1 MSAAGRGPLKK
12 IDEFR
17 WELPIDYKKGMRV
30 PGLVYA
36 DESLVRVI
44 EQDQSLE
51 QVANV
56 AFLPGIVGRSLAMP
70 DIHWGYGF
78 PVGGVAATRAED
90 GVISPG
96 GIGFD
101 INCGV
106 RMLRTNLAE
115 DEVRPLI
122 GRLVEAIFRAVPSG
136 VGSAGKIRLGKGEID
151 EVLAKGAQWA
161 VEKGYGTKDDLQ
173 RTEEQGRF
181 RAASPGHVS
190 DKAKQRGAPQLGTL
204 GSGNHFLEV
213 QVVDE
218 IYRPAV
224 ASAFGI
230 DHVGQVV
237 VLIHS
242 GSRGLGHQVCDDFLR
257 TMAQATRKY
266 GIEVPDR
273 QLACAPFASPEGQ
286 AYYGA
291 MAAAANYAWANRQC
305 IAHWVREAF
314 VGAFRRSADDL
325 GLTMIYDV
333 AHNIAKVETHEVD
346 GRKVQV
352 VVHRKGATRAFPA
365 GLRELPQEYRNVG
378 QPVLIPGDMG
388 RYSFIAVGGPRAMA
402 ETFGST
408 CHGAGRLQS
417 RSAATKSL
425 RGQDIAGRLAAKG
438 ITVRAAE
445 AATLAEEAPEAY
457 KNVADVV
464 RVVDGAEISYR
475 VARMRPL
482 GVVKG

>member
-1 MSAAGRGPLKK
+1 MSARGLLKR

-17 WELPIDYKKGMRV
+17 WELPETYKRGMRV
-30 PGLVYA
+30 PGLVFA
-36 DESLVRVI
+36 DESLLRAI

-78 PVGGVAATRAED
+78 PVGGVAATVADE

-106 RMLRTNLAE
+106 RMLRTNLDE
-115 DEVRPLI
+115 EEVRTRLS
-122 GRLVEAIFRAVPSG
+122 RLVSELFHAVPSG
-136 VGSAGKIRLGKGEID
+136 VGSAGKIRLGKNEID
-151 EVLAKGAQWA
+151 EVLKKGARWA
-161 VEKGYGTKDDLQ
+161 VQKGYGRKDDLD
-173 RTEEQGRF
+173 RTEEGGCF
-181 RAASPGHVS
+181 GAADPSKVS

-213 QVVDE
+213 QVVEE

-224 ASAFGI
+224 ASVFGI
-230 DHVGQVV
+230 DRVGQVM

-242 GSRGLGHQVCDDFLR
+242 GSRGLGHQVCDDYLR
-257 TMAQATRKY
+257 TMGAAARRY
-266 GIEVPDR
+266 GIELPDR
-273 QLACAPFASPEGQ
+273 QLACAPFQSPEGQ
-286 AYYGA
+286 AYFAA

-314 VGAFRRSADDL
+314 AATFGKDEGEL
-325 GLTMIYDV
+325 GLELIYDV
-333 AHNIAKVETHEVD
+333 AHNIAKVETYQID
-346 GRKVQV
+346 GKEMRL
-352 VVHRKGATRAFPA
+352 VVHRKGATRSFPA
-365 GLRELPQEYRNVG
+365 GRPELPEAYRDVG

-388 RYSFIAVGGPRAMA
+388 RYSYVAVGAPRALI

-408 CHGAGRLQS
+408 CHGAGRVQS
-417 RSAATKSL
+417 RAAATKGL
-425 RGQDIAGRLAAKG
+425 RGVDIAGRLAAKG
-438 ITVRAAE
+438 ITVRAVE
-445 AATLAEEAPEAY
+445 ASTLAEEAPEAY
-457 KNVADVV
+457 KDVADVV
-464 RVVDGAEISYR
+464 RVVDGAGLSYR

>member
-1 MSAAGRGPLKK
+1 MSGRGLLKR

-17 WELPIDYKKGMRV
+17 WELPDTYKKGMRV
-30 PGLVYA
+30 PGLVFA
-36 DESLVRVI
+36 DESLVKVI

-78 PVGGVAATRAED
+78 PVGGVAATTADE

-106 RMLRTNLAE
+106 RMLRTDL
-115 DEVRPLI
+115 DEADVRPHI
-122 GRLVEAIFRAVPSG
+122 GRLVGELFRAVPSG
-136 VGSAGKIRLGKGEID
+136 VGAAGKIRLGKSEID
-151 EVLAKGAQWA
+151 EVLKKGARWA
-161 VEKGYGTKDDLQ
+161 VQRGYGSKEDLE
-173 RTEEQGRF
+173 RTEEGGCF
-181 RAASPGHVS
+181 AAADPAQVS
-190 DKAKQRGAPQLGTL
+190 DKARQRGAPQLGTL

-213 QVVDE
+213 QAVEE

-242 GSRGLGHQVCDDFLR
+242 GSRGLGHQVCDDYLR
-257 TMAQATRKY
+257 TMAAAARRY
-266 GIEVPDR
+266 GIELPDR
-273 QLACAPFASPEGQ
+273 QLACAPFQSPEGQ
-286 AYYGA
+286 AYFAA

-314 VGAFRRSADDL
+314 AATFGKGEGQL
-325 GLTMIYDV
+325 GLQMVYDV
-333 AHNIAKVETHEVD
+333 AHNIAKVETYQVD
-346 GRKVQV
+346 GQRKRV
-352 VVHRKGATRAFPA
+352 VVHRKGATRSFPA
-365 GLRELPQEYRNVG
+365 GQPDLPEVYREVG

-388 RYSFIAVGGPRAMA
+388 RYSYVAVGAPAAMA

-417 RSAATKSL
+417 RSAATKHL
-425 RGQDIAGRLAAKG
+425 RGVDIAGRLAARG
-438 ITVRAAE
+438 ITVRAVE
-445 AATLAEEAPEAY
+445 SSTLAEEAPEAY
-457 KNVADVV
+457 KDVADVV
-464 RVVDGAEISYR
+464 RVVDGAGLSQR